1 VARAVSATGDAAAPW
16 SAESTRYGSGGSG
29 TARCAD
35 VTASVTPGVMQVT
48 YPAASTTSAESTA
61 SARVRWQEAIR
72 HAARAAI
79 RNDAAP
85 KLKGS
90 ASQTM
95 RPIQRLKVIRS
106 SYATTDLNVR
116 TEAKGESSVGCVVP
130 AGRKL
135 SITATV
141 TNGFRCESYQ
151 GRGAWGLTQQLLH
164 SGRST

>member
-1 VARAVSATGDAAAPW
+1 VARTVSATGDAAAPW
-16 SAESTRYGSGGSG
+16 SAESTTYGSGGSG
-29 TARCAD
+29 TARYAD
-35 VTASVTPGVMQVT
+35 VRAAVAPGVMQVA
-48 YPAASTTSAESTA
+48 YVAASTTSAESPA
-61 SARVRWQEAIR
+61 SARVRCKDASR

-85 KLKGS
+85 KRKGS
-90 ASQTM
+90 ASRTI
-95 RPIQRLKVIRS
+95 RPILRLKVIRS

-116 TEAKGESSVGCVVP
+116 TAAIGESSVGRVVH

-151 GRGAWGLTQQLLH
+151 GKVAGGLHNSFFT
-164 SGRST
+164 RED

>member
-1 VARAVSATGDAAAPW
+1 VARTVSATGGA
-16 SAESTRYGSGGSG
+16 SAESTTYGSGGSG
-29 TARCAD
+29 TARYAD
-35 VTASVTPGVMQVT
+35 VPAAVARGVMRVA
-48 YPAASTTSAESTA
+48 YLAASTTSAESTA
-61 SARVRWQEAIR
+61 SARVRYKEASR

-90 ASQTM
+90 ASEMM
-95 RPIQRLKVIRS
+95 RPILRLKVIRS

-116 TEAKGESSVGCVVP
+116 TVAIEESSVGYVVH

-135 SITATV
+135 SITTTV

-151 GRGAWGLTQQLLH
+151 GKSRWGLTQQLLH
-164 SGRST
+164 SGGLT

>member
-1 VARAVSATGDAAAPW
+1 VARTVSATGDAAAPW
-16 SAESTRYGSGGSG
+16 SAESTTYGSGGSG
-29 TARCAD
+29 TARYAD

-61 SARVRWQEAIR
+61 SARVRWQEASR

-116 TEAKGESSVGCVVP
+116 TEAIEESSVSYVVH
-130 AGRKL
+130 AGRNL

-141 TNGFRCESYQ
+141 TNGFLCESYQ
-151 GRGAWGLTQQLLH
+151 GKVAGGLHNSFLT
-164 SGRST
+164 RED